1 MKKELLRINH
11 LNYTYTRTRK
21 LENVSFCILEG
32 ECIGFLG
39 LTYSGKDL
47 LTGLLGG
54 ELTEGRG
61 SGSIYIGGQKV
72 NDWEILGEEIY
83 RMRPANYMIEDWT
96 VAEYLCLVDTR
107 RAGVFWRRGGV
118 EEEAGA
124 YFTELDLDM
133 DVSARMRYL
142 SEMEKRIVDVVKA
155 YRRGAKIIIIEDEF
169 DGMSQME
176 IRKFGQV
183 LRRLILGRMSAIV
196 NSNSNFILS
205 ALSDKYIIFN
215 NGHIVKKYAREFD
228 WNEGQLEVYL
238 LGESAVSTRENVEN
252 QKEAS
257 AQEKDVVYQVRN
269 LKFRKCGMENL
280 NFIKGEVVTF
290 MILDRQEK
298 EKLFMT
304 LSGRIKSEKTHYILN
319 GKCYE
324 NMDCNELV
332 RKKVVSVRALGS
344 REEVF
349 EHMTVGENLIL
360 PSLEKISSWDYIRS
374 SGGIHKMM
382 MEDMGE
388 ECRAK
393 EAKVGELRVN
403 ECIQMTLERW
413 YIFNPMVLI
422 LFEPFALCDVNGV
435 DIVKKYVK
443 KFSNKGI
450 IVIIVNT
457 REEYV
462 EDISDRIV
470 YIE

>member
-1 MKKELLRINH
+1 M
-11 LNYTYTRTRK
+11 
-21 LENVSFCILEG
+21 
-32 ECIGFLG
+32 
-39 LTYSGKDL
+39 
-47 LTGLLGG
+47 
-54 ELTEGRG
+54 
-61 SGSIYIGGQKV
+61 
-72 NDWEILGEEIY
+72 
-83 RMRPANYMIEDWT
+83 
-96 VAEYLCLVDTR
+96 
-107 RAGVFWRRGGV
+107 
-118 EEEAGA
+118 
-124 YFTELDLDM
+124 
-133 DVSARMRYL
+133 
-142 SEMEKRIVDVVKA
+142 
-155 YRRGAKIIIIEDEF
+155 
-169 DGMSQME
+169 
-176 IRKFGQV
+176 
-183 LRRLILGRMSAIV
+183 
-196 NSNSNFILS
+196 
-205 ALSDKYIIFN
+205 
-215 NGHIVKKYAREFD
+215 
-228 WNEGQLEVYL
+228 
-238 LGESAVSTRENVEN
+238 
-252 QKEAS
+252 
-257 AQEKDVVYQVRN
+257 
-269 LKFRKCGMENL
+269 
-280 NFIKGEVVTF
+280 
-290 MILDRQEK
+290 
-298 EKLFMT
+298 
-304 LSGRIKSEKTHYILN
+304 
-319 GKCYE
+319 
-324 NMDCNELV
+324 V